1 MDNIKIIKEQLLK
14 DLQTIDTIKKLND
27 LKIEYLGKKGKIT
40 TLNSTIKSID
50 DDKKKEFG
58 IKLNDVIL
66 HCLEGMKF
74 RHEELMFQI
83 IGV

>member
-1 MDNIKIIKEQLLK
+1 ML
-14 DLQTIDTIKKLND
+14 
-27 LKIEYLGKKGKIT
+27 
-40 TLNSTIKSID
+40 
-50 DDKKKEFG
+50 G